1 MSPGLTEYHRVTRS
15 ATMVVDMWGHNG
27 CEMRG
32 DDVGQQRMLVREASE
47 VLGIST
53 DGVRM
58 RVSRGSMESEKDES
72 GRVWVW
78 LDPAHAD
85 TRDRNR
91 GGGQHSGTIEEVE
104 SLRDQVGYLRGV
116 IEVRDAELQRAH
128 QLLGESLSQL
138 RALSPPAEADAV
150 MPSEPYETSEVS
162 PPGAEMPGPGPSPRR
177 TLAGRLR
184 GLWRG

>member
-1 MSPGLTEYHRVTRS
+1 
-15 ATMVVDMWGHNG
+15 
-27 CEMRG
+27 MRG
-32 DDVGQQRMLVREASE
+32 DDVSQQRMLVREAAE
-47 VLGIST
+47 MLGIST

-58 RVSRGSMESEKDES
+58 RITRGSMESEKDES

-91 GGGQHSGTIEEVE
+91 GGGQHSGTVEEVE

-138 RALSPPAEADAV
+138 RALSRPADATSDPGADDV
-150 MPSEPYETSEVS
+150 EAAEPYSASEVS
-162 PPGAEMPGPGPSPRR
+162 PHGAAMPDTEAEPR
-177 TLAGRLR
+177 AGLGERLR
-184 GLWRG
+184 RWWKR